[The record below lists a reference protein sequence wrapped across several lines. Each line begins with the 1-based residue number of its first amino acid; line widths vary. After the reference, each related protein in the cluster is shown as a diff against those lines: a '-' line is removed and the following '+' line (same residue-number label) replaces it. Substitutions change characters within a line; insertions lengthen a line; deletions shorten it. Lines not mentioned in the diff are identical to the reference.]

1 MGLSGEEDYHQQQQQ
16 LSPVA
21 GTSESGLGIYQGDS
35 RHVPFG
41 DKHQMLP
48 E

>member
-1 MGLSGEEDYHQQQQQ
+1 MGLSGEEDYQQQQQ

-21 GTSESGLGIYQGDS
+21 GTSESGGLGIYQGDG
-35 RHVPFG
+35 RHIPFG

>member
-1 MGLSGEEDYHQQQQQ
+1 MGLSGEDDYQQQ

-35 RHVPFG
+35 RNLSFG
-41 DKHQMLP
+41 DKQQILP